1 MNATLTPIKIA
12 TASDPKTHVVAGKAT
27 WQQLIN
33 KLQTFRVGEKC
44 GPVFVPAD
52 MPSGPRQQQYVK
64 AITILTYDIDNKD
77 GDNKAI
83 PDPLSLA
90 EMVEVIRCAALNSIL
105 YETHSSRPNHP
116 RFRLLVQLAE
126 PIATHVYKQQAVEF
140 AKRLGF
146 YDYIDKSCLDLA
158 HCYYLPAVDPEAVG
172 PQQYVVTSGEPLR
185 IHDLF
190 AGDQGKNLSTELDPQ
205 LFSKLFSPSAKAVS
219 TPCTKK
225 VVQHKQS
232 QPTNFPETDENV
244 GKPRDAL
251 SYISSNVPHGKGE
264 IIDDHGDFVDGYWL
278 AIVWAIASL
287 GWDSGEQ
294 VARDWS
300 ATSDRYTDEGFN
312 AAWNAYDAHRVKKI
326 TVSSL
331 FKLAQNFGWDPSPS
345 PFSPVAGFTVDNAVN
360 NFSSELTEA
369 NDLVQV
375 PLDQANIDRTD
386 IRNGERFREEHLGSI
401 LFLRNTS
408 LVLRFQPDKGW
419 VVADSDFPMRAA
431 KQVNYKMTI
440 ACAKARL
447 AGLDT
452 KSMSTEVKRSSTRKG
467 LDDMIALAR
476 SEPGMSIDSSELDN
490 DPYLLGVQNG
500 VVDLKTGR
508 LQKPDPK
515 LLVTK
520 YCTVAFDPDAE
531 CPLFEEFL
539 AQIVPKTDE
548 REGLLRIVGY
558 CLTGLT
564 SEQLWFFFH
573 GIGANGKSVLLGLL
587 EYLLG
592 DYAAKIKTELLML
605 QKGSTN
611 SDPELL
617 QLQGKRL
624 IFANETQAG
633 QRFDDAKVKAITGGD
648 SISGRWLYSN
658 AVVTFTPI
666 FKLLV
671 VGNNYPAVTDDSHG
685 FWRRVVVFP
694 FNVSVPKA
702 NQDGLLPQKLQA
714 EAAGILNK
722 LVAAFRQYSASG
734 LRLPDSLS
742 TATNIYRSEE
752 DLVQQFIDEKCDVD
766 VAAKISKE
774 VLYDRYRR
782 WCAGSGVYAVST
794 NRFSRKLTGKDFK
807 LAGDKR
813 HWLGLK

>member
-172 PQQYVVTSGEPLR
+172 PQQYVVTSGEPLL

-190 AGDQGKNLSTELDPQ
+190 AGDQGKDLSTELDPQ

-219 TPCTKK
+219 TPCTKQI
-225 VVQHKQS
+225 VQHKQS

-244 GKPRDAL
+244 GKLKDAL

-508 LQKPDPK
+508 LLKPDPK

-752 DLVQQFIDEKCDVD
+752 DLVQQFIDEKCDV
-766 VAAKISKE
+766 VAGAEISKE
-774 VLYDRYRR
+774 QLYDRYRR
-782 WCAGSGVYAVST
+782 WCGDSGVYPVNT
-794 NRFSRKLTGKDFK
+794 NIFSRKLTSKGFEQRS
-807 LAGDKR
+807 KR

>member
-1 MNATLTPIKIA
+1 M
-12 TASDPKTHVVAGKAT
+12 
-27 WQQLIN
+27 
-33 KLQTFRVGEKC
+33 
-44 GPVFVPAD
+44 
-52 MPSGPRQQQYVK
+52 
-64 AITILTYDIDNKD
+64 
-77 GDNKAI
+77 
-83 PDPLSLA
+83 
-90 EMVEVIRCAALNSIL
+90 
-105 YETHSSRPNHP
+105 
-116 RFRLLVQLAE
+116 
-126 PIATHVYKQQAVEF
+126 
-140 AKRLGF
+140 
-146 YDYIDKSCLDLA
+146 
-158 HCYYLPAVDPEAVG
+158 
-172 PQQYVVTSGEPLR
+172 
-185 IHDLF
+185 
-190 AGDQGKNLSTELDPQ
+190 
-205 LFSKLFSPSAKAVS
+205 
-219 TPCTKK
+219 PCTKK

-232 QPTNFPETDENV
+232 QPTDFPETDE
-244 GKPRDAL
+244 KASKLKHAL
-251 SYISSNVPHGKGE
+251 SFISSNVPHGKGE
-264 IIDDHGDFVDGYWL
+264 IIDDSGDFVDGYWL
-278 AIVWAIASL
+278 AIVWAVASL

-312 AAWNAYDAHRVKKI
+312 AAWSAYDAHRAKKI
-326 TVSSL
+326 TISSL
-331 FKLAQNFGWDPSPS
+331 FKLAQKFGWDPSPS
-345 PFSPVAGFTVDNAVN
+345 PFSPVAGFTVDNAAN

-408 LVLRFQPDKGW
+408 LVLSFQPDKGW

-467 LDDMIALAR
+467 LDDMIALAK

-508 LQKPDPK
+508 LLKPDPK

-539 AQIVPKTDE
+539 AQIIPKADE

-714 EAAGILNK
+714 EASGILNK

-752 DLVQQFIDEKCDVD
+752 DLVQQFIDEKCDV
-766 VAAKISKE
+766 VAGAEISKE
-774 VLYDRYRR
+774 QLYDRYRR
-782 WCAGSGVYAVST
+782 WCGDSGVYPVNT
-794 NRFSRKLTGKDFK
+794 NIFSRKLTSKGFEQRS
-807 LAGDKR
+807 KR